1 MELLYSRSHDRMQQ
15 FLYSI
20 GMINI
25 EMSKENTEMTSGTE
39 HGNTETIMSHVP
51 VMPSIPCGII
61 KVIQQEIT
69 MNMIG
74 DIAGNNQIVLWYKRS
89 EK

>member
-1 MELLYSRSHDRMQQ
+1 MLY
-15 FLYSI
+15 
-20 GMINI
+20 IN
-25 EMSKENTEMTSGTE
+25 MSKEEIEMRSGAE
-39 HGNTETIMSHVP
+39 NGNIETIMSHVP

-69 MNMIG
+69 PIMIG
-74 DIAGNNQIVLWYKRS
+74 DIAGNNCVVYWYKRS